1 MKKLKS
7 YDKFIKSKF
16 NPKPSKKTYG
26 WMPDPRM
33 KVTKVEEEIDFK
45 KGLIGAGL
53 ATSLLGTPAISQTTK
68 QDSPITQT
76 ISVMEPDGMDVY
88 KNQIREI
95 SDIRKSKSKDE
106 KLSNILEEIQGN
118 LDSKDTAKFIELY
131 GKLSSHIEENYGF
144 RIEKKEAEL
153 TQASVGGTEDIIEM
167 VKGMS
172 IFQICGWL
180 GSICL
185 AFCGLPQAWQSYKD
199 KHSDGISWGFLLL
212 WSFGEIFAL
221 AYVYDKLDLP
231 LLLNYATNIFILV
244 IIIYYKVKPSNKE
257 MEE

>member
-7 YDKFIKSKF
+7 YDKFIKSNF

-26 WMPDPRM
+26 WMPNPKM
-33 KVTKVEEEIDFK
+33 KVTKVKEEIDLR

-53 ATSLLGTPAISQTTK
+53 ATSLLGSPAISQTIK
-68 QDSPITQT
+68 QEPTEQT
-76 ISVMEPDGMDVY
+76 INVMEPDGMDVY
-88 KNQIREI
+88 KNQVQEI

-106 KLSNILEEIQGN
+106 KLSNILQEIQSN

-153 TQASVGGTEDIIEM
+153 TQASVGGSENIIEM

-185 AFCGLPQAWQSYKD
+185 AICGLPQAWQSYKD

-212 WSFGEIFAL
+212 WAFGEIFAL

-231 LLLNYATNIFILV
+231 LLLNYATNIFILAV
-244 IIIYYKVKPSNKE
+244 IIYYKVKPGKIESE
-257 MEE
+257 Q

>member
-7 YDKFIKSKF
+7 YDKFIKSNF

-26 WMPDPRM
+26 WMPNPKM
-33 KVTKVEEEIDFK
+33 KVTKVKEEIDLR

-68 QDSPITQT
+68 QEPTEQT
-76 ISVMEPDGMDVY
+76 INVMEPDGMDVY
-88 KNQIREI
+88 KNQVQEI

-106 KLSNILEEIQGN
+106 KLSNILQEIQSN

-153 TQASVGGTEDIIEM
+153 TQASVGGSENIIEM

-185 AFCGLPQAWQSYKD
+185 AICGLPQAWQSYKD

-212 WSFGEIFAL
+212 WAFGEIFAL

-231 LLLNYATNIFILV
+231 LLLNYATNIFILAV
-244 IIIYYKVKPSNKE
+244 IIYYKVKPGKIDSE
-257 MEE
+257 Q

>member
-7 YDKFIKSKF
+7 YDKFIKSNF

-26 WMPDPRM
+26 WMPNPKM
-33 KVTKVEEEIDFK
+33 KVTKVKEEIDLR

-53 ATSLLGTPAISQTTK
+53 ATSLLGSPAISQTIK
-68 QDSPITQT
+68 QEPTEQT
-76 ISVMEPDGMDVY
+76 INVMEPDGMDVY
-88 KNQIREI
+88 KNQVREI

-106 KLSNILEEIQGN
+106 KLSNILQEIQSN
-118 LDSKDTAKFIELY
+118 LDSKDKAKFIELY
-131 GKLSSHIEENYGF
+131 GKLSYHIEENYGF

-153 TQASVGGTEDIIEM
+153 TQASVGGSENIIEM

-185 AFCGLPQAWQSYKD
+185 AICGLPQAWQSYKD

-212 WSFGEIFAL
+212 WAFGEIFAL

-231 LLLNYATNIFILV
+231 LLLNYATNIFILAV
-244 IIIYYKVKPSNKE
+244 IIYYKVKPGKIESE
-257 MEE
+257 Q

>member
-7 YDKFIKSKF
+7 YDKFIKSNF

-26 WMPDPRM
+26 WMPNPKM
-33 KVTKVEEEIDFK
+33 KVTKVKEEIDLR

-53 ATSLLGTPAISQTTK
+53 ATSLLGTPAISQTIK
-68 QDSPITQT
+68 QEPTEQT
-76 ISVMEPDGMDVY
+76 INVMEPDGMDVY
-88 KNQIREI
+88 KNQVQEI

-106 KLSNILEEIQGN
+106 KLSNILQEIQSN

-153 TQASVGGTEDIIEM
+153 TQASVGGSENIIEM

-185 AFCGLPQAWQSYKD
+185 AICGLPQAWQSYKD

-212 WSFGEIFAL
+212 WAFGEIFAL

-231 LLLNYATNIFILV
+231 LLLNYATNIFILAV
-244 IIIYYKVKPSNKE
+244 IIYYKVKPGKIDSE
-257 MEE
+257 Q